1 MQRLRW
7 LLVPLGLCALV
18 AVGAHASAD
27 VLGDRILWAV
37 DGVDAFFDAL
47 FSRWSVTAPLVDWVG
62 LSQRVFFA
70 RGVALLWEL
79 AADAL
84 LVLPLVG
91 YQERAVPAELT
102 LARKLL
108 RKTARKPLPI
118 RIVLPLCTA
127 AIAVGGA
134 RAVAHLVRSS
144 LFKAPLIAH
153 ALGAAVLFLLV
164 ALFASRATLRSLE
177 HADSRK
183 PSRAYGLLAS
193 LILIPLAIAAFA

>member
-7 LLVPLGLCALV
+7 MVLPLGLCALV

-37 DGVDAFFDAL
+37 DRVDAFFDAI

-79 AADAL
+79 SADAL
-84 LVLPLVG
+84 LILPLIG
-91 YQERAVPAELT
+91 YEERAVPAELA

-108 RKTARKPLPI
+108 RKTARKPLPS
-118 RIVLPLCTA
+118 RIVGPLCTA
-127 AIAVGGA
+127 AIAIGGA

-144 LFKAPLIAH
+144 LFRAPLIAH
-153 ALGAAVLFLLV
+153 ALGGATLFLLV

-177 HADSRK
+177 YADSRK
-183 PSRAYGLLAS
+183 PLLGLPSAVL
-193 LILIPLAIAAFA
+193 LIPLAIAAFA